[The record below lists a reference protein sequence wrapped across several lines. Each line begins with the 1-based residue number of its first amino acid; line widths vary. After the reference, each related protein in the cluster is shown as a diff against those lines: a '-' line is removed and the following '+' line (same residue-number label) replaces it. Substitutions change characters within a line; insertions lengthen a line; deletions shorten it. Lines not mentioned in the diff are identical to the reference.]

1 MGIPTKVAVIGAGL
15 SGLLT
20 ARELGR
26 EGHRV
31 AVLEQGDRVGGLWVY
46 DPRTETDLLGTD
58 TNREI
63 VHSSLYK
70 GLRTNLPRKLMGFLD
85 YPFVVRD
92 GGDARDYPCHEEVL
106 AFVENFAKDFG
117 LMELIRFGAKVV
129 RLEMVEKEKG
139 GWVVEW
145 KNLAAGTTEEEVFDA
160 VVVCNGHYTQPHL
173 AEIPGTTSVCF
184 SRINIDDNNLIFF
197 IIVFFR

>member
-1 MGIPTKVAVIGAGL
+1 MPTPTKVAVIGAGL

-26 EGHRV
+26 EGLGPT
-31 AVLEQGDRVGGLWVY
+31 VLEQGDRVGGLWVY
-46 DPRTETDLLGTD
+46 DPRTETEMLGVD
-58 TNREI
+58 PKREI

-70 GLRTNLPRKLMGFLD
+70 SLRTNLPRSLMGFLD

-106 AFVENFAKDFG
+106 AFVESFAKDFG
-117 LMELIRFGAKVV
+117 LMELIRFGARVV
-129 RLEMVEKEKG
+129 RAEMVEGK

-145 KNLAAGTTEEEVFDA
+145 QNLAAGTAEEEVFDA
-160 VVVCNGHYTQPHL
+160 VVVCNGHYTHPLL
-173 AEIPGTTSVCF
+173 AEIPGTTSLWLFV
-184 SRINIDDNNLIFF
+184 DE
-197 IIVFFR
+197 